1 MVESV
6 QRELGQ
12 IQSDINYLKDRDT
25 DFKKDLDTVKQD
37 LSDIKR
43 TLNTVGG
50 MWRVLVIFGT
60 FCAAIGS
67 FIGNIFP
74 TIKSWLH

>member
-1 MVESV
+1 MAESV

-43 TLNTVGG
+43 TLNTVGS
-50 MWRVLVIFGT
+50 LSLIH
-60 FCAAIGS
+60 I
-67 FIGNIFP
+67 
-74 TIKSWLH
+74 